1 MWFRI
6 WRETVDPCFLP
17 KPGSPGPQRGIMDFF
32 DAIKGKYQNTT
43 PMLFNTSNSCL
54 GCYVHPYL
62 ILVWKSVSRL
72 KICRLNKTKWQ
83 SNCSVIEYSMKL
95 SLNFQNS
102 KAPMMRTTM
111 KTMRRT
117 KQVRNRL
124 ARKVPWIQLKEKMK
138 DANAAISLQEKCPEN
153 NSGFKRDSKPCMTL
167 ALPVQCS
174 NNGAI
179 KATRERSNLGSALY
193 VHNLVPRTFSLGP
206 GNKVVMFSRRNTWLK
221 YMNYSMVISV
231 QQ

>member
-1 MWFRI
+1 MAVELFSDWI
-6 WRETVDPCFLP
+6 LYE
-17 KPGSPGPQRGIMDFF
+17 
-32 DAIKGKYQNTT
+32 IKLEFSK
-43 PMLFNTSNSCL
+43 FESSNDENNDE
-54 GCYVHPYL
+54 
-62 ILVWKSVSRL
+62 
-72 KICRLNKTKWQ
+72 NKK
-83 SNCSVIEYSMKL
+83 
-95 SLNFQNS
+95 
-102 KAPMMRTTM
+102 
-111 KTMRRT
+111 RT
-117 KQVRNRL
+117 KQVKNRL
-124 ARKVPWIQLKEKMK
+124 ARKVPWIQSKEKIK

-179 KATRERSNLGSALY
+179 KATRERSNLDSALY

-221 YMNYSMVISV
+221 YMNYSMVIRV